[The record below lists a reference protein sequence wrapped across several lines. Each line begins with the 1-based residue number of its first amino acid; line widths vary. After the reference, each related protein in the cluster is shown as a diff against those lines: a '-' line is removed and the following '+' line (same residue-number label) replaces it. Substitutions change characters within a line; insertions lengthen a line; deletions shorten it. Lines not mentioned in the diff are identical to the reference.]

1 MPDNSCKATLRH
13 CVEEVARRLTE
24 ANLWF
29 GHGTDNAW
37 DEAVWLVMCAADIT
51 ISEKVIDWQQPLSTA
66 QGCAVTHLANQRI
79 TSRQP
84 LAYLVGHAWFAGYRF
99 DVDSR
104 VIVPRSHLGEWIVE
118 QLRPWLDPASVTEAL
133 DLCTGSGCIAIAMA
147 LEFPEARIDAT
158 DLSAEA
164 LVVAKQNVERHGVTD
179 RVHLFEGDLLE
190 PSTDERCLTTPAK
203 RP

>member
-1 MPDNSCKATLRH
+1 MPDNFRKAPLRP
-13 CVEEVARRLTE
+13 CVAEVARRLTE

-37 DEAVWLVMCAADIT
+37 DEALWLVMCAAEIPV
-51 ISEKVIDWQQPLSTA
+51 SEKVIDWQQALSTA
-66 QGCAVTHLANQRI
+66 QGCAVTKLANERI

-104 VIVPRSHLGEWIVE
+104 VIVPRAHLGEWIGE

-133 DLCTGSGCIAIAMA
+133 DLCTGSGCIAIALA
-147 LEFPEARIDAT
+147 LEFPEARVDAT
-158 DLSAEA
+158 DLSAQA
-164 LVVAKQNVERHGVTD
+164 LVVANQNVERLSLIHI
-179 RVHLFEGDLLE
+179 
-190 PSTDERCLTTPAK
+190 
-203 RP
+203 